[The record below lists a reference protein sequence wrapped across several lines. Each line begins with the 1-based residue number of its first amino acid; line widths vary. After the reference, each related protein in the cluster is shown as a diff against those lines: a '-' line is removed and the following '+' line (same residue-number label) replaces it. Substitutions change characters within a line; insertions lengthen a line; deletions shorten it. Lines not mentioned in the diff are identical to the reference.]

1 MRERAQFKCIG
12 IAEAETLIKREGT
25 LIVDVRDPGSYS
37 RARINGAKLVSM
49 RNISDVIAETMKD
62 TPILIYC
69 YRGHASREYAQV
81 FTDFGFSDVYSL
93 DGGYEAWRARPKTT
107 AAGPV
112 PSARL
117 QQWLRAQGYPP
128 ADVNAKTANDMTP
141 LMKASQIGDIDAVRM
156 LIAAGAALDSRNGDG
171 NNAIWLACFGDHLDV
186 IDLLVEA
193 GMDINNRND
202 NGATAL
208 MYAASAG
215 KAAVVGRLLE
225 KGADVTPETQDGF
238 SALDLASTVDC
249 LQLLRRATAG
259 GRKAEP
265 VE

>member
-12 IAEAETLIKREGT
+12 IEEAESLIKRDGT
-25 LIVDVRDPGSYS
+25 VIVDVRDPGSYS

-93 DGGYEAWRARPKTT
+93 DGGYEAWRARPKTPP
-107 AAGPV
+107 AAAA
-112 PSARL
+112 PSSPL
-117 QQWLRAQGYPP
+117 QQWLNAQGFP
-128 ADVNAKTANDMTP
+128 AADINAKIANDVTP
-141 LMKASQIGDIDAVRM
+141 LMKASQVGDIDAVRM

-171 NNAIWLACFGDHLDV
+171 NNAIWLACFGDHVDIIDV
-186 IDLLVEA
+186 LVGA

-215 KAAVVGRLLE
+215 KVAAVGRLLE

-238 SALDLASTVDC
+238 SALDLASTVEC

-259 GRKAEP
+259 GRKAET